1 MKRII
6 IDNIETK
13 YLISEN
19 GEVFSEYKNIFLKSS
34 TTQHGYSSVTLS
46 VNGKKI
52 RKYIHRLVA
61 EYYLGFQEKGG
72 RVINHI
78 DGNKQNNNISNLEII
93 SSSENLLHAYKMGLK
108 EKNNKKT
115 KKFFENLENE
125 QWKEISNFDGD
136 YEVSNYG
143 RIKSNKYNSPILL
156 RYDIRCGY
164 YSVLLSKN
172 GKSKHFL
179 VHDLVYNAF
188 SEIKKK
194 DNFVID
200 HIDGNKLN
208 NNFSNLRCVSKS
220 ENTKNA
226 FYEQKLSKN
235 CKPVIAYKD
244 GVKIGEYPSIAK
256 AAECLQLDGSSISKV
271 CKNKQKTMH
280 GYTFKY
286 LEKGST
292 VIS

>member
-13 YLISEN
+13 YLISAN
-19 GEVFSEYKNIFLKSS
+19 GEVFSEYKNIFFKYS

-52 RKYIHRLVA
+52 MKYIHRLVA

-164 YSVLLSKN
+164 YSVLLSK
-172 GKSKHFL
+172 KWKIKTF
-179 VHDLVYNAF
+179 F
-188 SEIKKK
+188 S
-194 DNFVID
+194 
-200 HIDGNKLN
+200 
-208 NNFSNLRCVSKS
+208 S
-220 ENTKNA
+220 
-226 FYEQKLSKN
+226 
-235 CKPVIAYKD
+235 
-244 GVKIGEYPSIAK
+244 
-256 AAECLQLDGSSISKV
+256 
-271 CKNKQKTMH
+271 
-280 GYTFKY
+280 
-286 LEKGST
+286 
-292 VIS
+292 

>member
-52 RKYIHRLVA
+52 RKYIHRLLA

-115 KKFFENLENE
+115 ALKKLGNNL
-125 QWKEISNFDGD
+125 ISH
-136 YEVSNYG
+136 G
-143 RIKSNKYNSPILL
+143 R
-156 RYDIRCGY
+156 
-164 YSVLLSKN
+164 
-172 GKSKHFL
+172 
-179 VHDLVYNAF
+179 
-188 SEIKKK
+188 
-194 DNFVID
+194 D
-200 HIDGNKLN
+200 HSTIGMG
-208 NNFSNLRCVSKS
+208 CVSLASS
-220 ENTKNA
+220 ECIEWFHIIIITKL
-226 FYEQKLSKN
+226 F
-235 CKPVIAYKD
+235 KD
-244 GVKIGEYPSIAK
+244 GLSLNCFIV
-256 AAECLQLDGSSISKV
+256 
-271 CKNKQKTMH
+271 
-280 GYTFKY
+280 
-286 LEKGST
+286 
-292 VIS
+292 

>member
-78 DGNKQNNNISNLEII
+78 DGNKQNNNISNLEIV

-108 EKNNKKT
+108 EKNNKII
-115 KKFFENLENE
+115 EV
-125 QWKEISNFDGD
+125 FDTHVFND
-136 YEVSNYG
+136 SFKA
-143 RIKSNKYNSPILL
+143 IK
-156 RYDIRCGY
+156 
-164 YSVLLSKN
+164 
-172 GKSKHFL
+172 
-179 VHDLVYNAF
+179 
-188 SEIKKK
+188 
-194 DNFVID
+194 
-200 HIDGNKLN
+200 
-208 NNFSNLRCVSKS
+208 
-220 ENTKNA
+220 
-226 FYEQKLSKN
+226 
-235 CKPVIAYKD
+235 
-244 GVKIGEYPSIAK
+244 
-256 AAECLQLDGSSISKV
+256 
-271 CKNKQKTMH
+271 
-280 GYTFKY
+280 
-286 LEKGST
+286 
-292 VIS
+292 